1 MSATETLAGLTA
13 APDFVT
19 VNGRKITLHPL
30 TMADIGVWN
39 RWARAEFLVPALT
52 AAGYLEDLAR
62 LEAQRAA
69 LNEAK
74 QIGFYEVAAIPI
86 MHSTEGML
94 KTLELSLAHS
104 KEPPAADML
113 AVWFKD
119 ESGVLSQRALLNA
132 VHVIYHL
139 SGFLSAKRLLE
150 YLGLVKSSD
159 ADEKKTET
167 ETPKT

>member
-1 MSATETLAGLTA
+1 
-13 APDFVT
+13 
-19 VNGRKITLHPL
+19 
-30 TMADIGVWN
+30 
-39 RWARAEFLVPALT
+39 
-52 AAGYLEDLAR
+52 
-62 LEAQRAA
+62 
-69 LNEAK
+69 
-74 QIGFYEVAAIPI
+74 
-86 MHSTEGML
+86 
-94 KTLELSLAHS
+94 LAHS

>member
-1 MSATETLAGLTA
+1 MSATETVAGLTA

-52 AAGYLEDLAR
+52 AASSLEGLAK
-62 LEAQRAA
+62 LETQRAA
-69 LNEAK
+69 MNEAK
-74 QIGFYEVAAIPI
+74 QIGFYEIPAIPI

-94 KTLELSLAHS
+94 KTLELALAHS
-104 KEPPAADML
+104 KEPPPVDAL
-113 AVWFKD
+113 ASWFKD
-119 ESGVLSQRALLNA
+119 ESGVLSQRSLLDA
-132 VHVIYHL
+132 VHVVYHL

-150 YLGLVKSSD
+150 YLGLLKPTA

-167 ETPKT
+167 PKT